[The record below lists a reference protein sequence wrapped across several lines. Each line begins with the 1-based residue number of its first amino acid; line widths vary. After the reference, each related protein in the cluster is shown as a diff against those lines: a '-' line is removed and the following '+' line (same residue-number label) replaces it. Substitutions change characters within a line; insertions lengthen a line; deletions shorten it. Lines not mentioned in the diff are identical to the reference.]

1 MNESIPQGRWSW
13 VRISAPNIWT
23 LFYILRTQSYTAS
36 TATVHNIYVVEK
48 NYKAYTEYDVIKIS
62 GIQSRTELGKHLQF
76 VGRFWLDFFLPL
88 KVQTTLFQHKRL

>member
-36 TATVHNIYVVEK
+36 TATDSLITSTFNWTQLTSEQATLRRGVE
-48 NYKAYTEYDVIKIS
+48 NLRYPPPVNP
-62 GIQSRTELGKHLQF
+62 LPF
-76 VGRFWLDFFLPL
+76 LD
-88 KVQTTLFQHKRL
+88 R